1 MKLWKNKRS
10 QKSEE
15 SKNWKE
21 EEGERKEGAVGI
33 RGVSERGGTE
43 KQQKD
48 EKLKLSSE
56 LSKLWLVIK
65 TGFS

>member
-21 EEGERKEGAVGI
+21 EEGERKEGAVRI
-33 RGVSERGGTE
+33 RGVSAKG
-43 KQQKD
+43 
-48 EKLKLSSE
+48 
-56 LSKLWLVIK
+56 
-65 TGFS
+65 

>member
-10 QKSEE
+10 QISEE

-21 EEGERKEGAVGI
+21 AEGERKEGAVRI
-33 RGVSERGGTE
+33 RGVTERGGTE
-43 KQQKD
+43 KQKKD

-56 LSKLWLVIK
+56 
-65 TGFS
+65 